1 MPDLSTKN
9 KAHIQGH
16 IILYEGTMGM
26 NNHGEEAHLPG
37 GRILKCYC
45 RAGAVKDLG
54 NSTLF
59 P

>member
-1 MPDLSTKN
+1 MKGPWEL
-9 KAHIQGH
+9 
-16 IILYEGTMGM
+16 M

-37 GRILKCYC
+37 GRILKRCC
-45 RAGAVKDLG
+45 RAVKDLG